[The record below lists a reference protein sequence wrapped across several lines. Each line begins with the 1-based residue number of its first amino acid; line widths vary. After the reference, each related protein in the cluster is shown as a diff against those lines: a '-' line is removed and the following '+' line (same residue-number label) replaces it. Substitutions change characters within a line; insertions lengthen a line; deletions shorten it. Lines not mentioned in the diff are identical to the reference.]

1 MPAEK
6 VMQMVAAFV
15 LAATWTLAHVRNHA
29 PPPDFTIPS
38 AKGTKRLYDLRGKVV
53 VLNFWATWC
62 PPCTD
67 ELKYFVRAVNLYGPK
82 IALLTISSEPPDV
95 AASYLRLW
103 NMDKALPVVE
113 DLNGSISKA
122 YSTPP
127 IPLTVV
133 IDPAGDVYYISQGGL
148 SWDELRSAIDGA
160 LATPAVGTPGPGVLR

>member
-1 MPAEK
+1 MF
-6 VMQMVAAFV
+6 AAFV
-15 LAATWTLAHVRNHA
+15 LAATTVLAHVREHA

-67 ELKYFVRAVNLYGPK
+67 ELKYFVHATETFGSK
-82 IALLTISSEPPDV
+82 IDLLTISSEPHDV

-103 NMDKALPVVE
+103 NLDTELPLLE
-113 DLNGSISKA
+113 DLDGSISSA

-133 IDPAGDVYYISQGGL
+133 VDPSGNVSYISKGGL
-148 SWDELRSAIDGA
+148 SWDELRTAILSA
-160 LATPAVGTPGPGVLR
+160 LATPAAGTPGPGVLR